1 MEGEVF
7 DDLRQFIEGAKKI
20 TEWREIKRASWD
32 LEISTLIEAT
42 AELIPQPPMLLFD
55 EIKDYP
61 AGFRVLG
68 LPYAAYRRV
77 AFAFGL
83 PPEKNKLELV
93 RLASR
98 KIRSAG
104 SIPPREISRPPVM
117 ENQMTGS
124 AADLCKFPALRSHAS
139 DGGRYIGTGCVM
151 INQDPESGY
160 INMGTYRM
168 QLHERNLLGLW
179 MSPGQH
185 GQTIGARYWEKGKS
199 CPIVAT
205 FGQDP
210 LTLMAASAKIPWG
223 RSELD
228 FVGGLRGRPL
238 DIVKGPITGLPIP
251 AHAEIA
257 IEGEIPP
264 PSEQSRDEGPF
275 GEWTGYYSGGTVGT
289 GEPQPVIRVQ
299 AVYHRNNP
307 IIEDEA
313 PLWPGA
319 VRVDLN
325 LQAGTAWDQLEGAG
339 IQDVTGVYG
348 HTNYLWVVAIRQ
360 RYAGHAKQAAH
371 ALLASS
377 ASARQGRFV
386 VVVDED
392 IDPTNLK
399 EVLWAMMTRVDPK
412 TDIEIVDGCWST
424 PLDPRM
430 SPQKKAA
437 QDYTDSRAIYYAL
450 RPYHWRDKFP
460 NVSRPARELFES
472 VVKKYQSVL
481 PFPKI

>member
-1 MEGEVF
+1 MAGEVF

-20 TEWREIKRASWD
+20 TEWREIKGASWD

-55 EIKDYP
+55 EIAGYP
-61 AGFRVLG
+61 RGFRVVG
-68 LPYAAYRRV
+68 LAYASYRRV
-77 AFAFGL
+77 ALAFGL
-83 PPEKNKLELV
+83 PHEKSKLELV
-93 RLASR
+93 RMASR
-98 KIRSAG
+98 KVRSAQP
-104 SIPPREISRPPVM
+104 IPPKEISRPPVM
-117 ENQMTGS
+117 DNTMSSS
-124 AADLCKFPALRSHAS
+124 AVDLLKFPVLRSHAS
-139 DGGRYIGTGCVM
+139 DGGRYIGTGCVL

-185 GQTIGARYWEKGKS
+185 GQTISARYWEKGKS
-199 CPIVAT
+199 CPVVAS

-223 RSELD
+223 RSEVD

-238 DIVKGPITGLPIP
+238 DIVKGPVTGLPIP

-264 PSEQSRDEGPF
+264 PSEQVRDEGPF
-275 GEWTGYYSGGTVGT
+275 GEWTGYYSGGTIGT
-289 GEPQPVIRVQ
+289 GEPQPVIRIK
-299 AVYHRNNP
+299 AVYYRNDP

-325 LQAGTAWDQLEGAG
+325 LQAGTAWDQLESAG
-339 IQDVTGVYG
+339 IQDVAGVYA
-348 HTNYLWVVAIRQ
+348 HTNYLWAVAIKQ

-371 ALLASS
+371 ALLACS
-377 ASARQGRFV
+377 ASARQGRYI

-412 TDIEIVDGCWST
+412 TDIHIVDGCWST

-430 SPQKKAA
+430 SPQKKAS
-437 QDYTDSRAIYYAL
+437 QDYTDSRAICYAV
-450 RPYHWRDKFP
+450 RPFGWREKFP
-460 NVSRPARELFES
+460 KVSRPSRELFES
-472 VVKKYQSVL
+472 VVKKYKDTL
-481 PFPKI
+481 PFPGI

>member
-1 MEGEVF
+1 MEQEVF

-20 TEWREIKRASWD
+20 TEWREIKGATWD

-55 EIKDYP
+55 EITGYP
-61 AGFRVLG
+61 AGFRILG
-68 LPYAAYRRV
+68 LPYASYRRV
-77 AFAFGL
+77 ALAFGL
-83 PPEKNKLELV
+83 PQDKSKLELV

-98 KIRSAG
+98 KVRSAQ
-104 SIPPREISRPPVM
+104 SLAPREISNPPVM
-117 ENQMTGS
+117 ENTMTGDRV
-124 AADLCKFPALRSHAS
+124 DLLKFPVLRSHAS
-139 DGGRYIGTGCVM
+139 DGGRYLGTGCVM
-151 INQDPESGY
+151 INQDPETGY

-168 QLHERNLLGLW
+168 QLHEKNLLGLW

-185 GQTIGARYWEKGKS
+185 GQVIAARYWEKGKS
-199 CPIVAT
+199 CPVVAT

-238 DIVKGPITGLPIP
+238 DIVKGPISGLPIP

-264 PSEQSRDEGPF
+264 PSQERRDEGPF
-275 GEWTGYYSGGTVGT
+275 GEWTGYYSGGTIGT
-289 GEPQPVIRVQ
+289 GEPQPVIRVK
-299 AVYHRNNP
+299 AIYHRNNP

-325 LQAGTAWDQLEGAG
+325 LQAGTAWDQVESAG
-339 IQDVTGVYG
+339 IQDVTGVYA
-348 HTNYLWVVAIRQ
+348 HTNYLWAVAIKQ

-371 ALLASS
+371 ALLAAS
-377 ASARQGRFV
+377 AAARQGRYI

-430 SPQKKAA
+430 SPQKKEQ
-437 QDYTDSRAIYYAL
+437 QDYTDSRAICYAV
-450 RPYHWRDKFP
+450 RPFSWRDRFP
-460 NVSRPARELFES
+460 KVSRPQRELFDS
-472 VVKKYQSVL
+472 VVQKYKNVV
-481 PFPKI
+481 PFPGL